1 MEDNQL
7 NLDHHPL
14 EMMMGNIQT
23 IKRMLDEFEK
33 IASDPLK
40 AKRLADLALNHAW
53 MVDHIATS
61 ADDIQEA
68 MNFAINRTG
77 SEVLE
82 GLAVERFSDF
92 T

>member
-1 MEDNQL
+1 
-7 NLDHHPL
+7 
-14 EMMMGNIQT
+14 
-23 IKRMLDEFEK
+23 
-33 IASDPLK
+33 
-40 AKRLADLALNHAW
+40 